1 MKALSR
7 RFAIGTIVG
16 VFSLMLGNMAQ
27 AADAPRV
34 IKLSHQFPAS
44 TGDGGDFRDQLARK
58 FAAEVEK
65 RSNGSLKV
73 EIYPGSSLMKTK
85 SQFGALRKGTLD
97 MSVLPLAYGG
107 GEVPEVTL
115 TLMPALVQS
124 YEQGLRWKTAPIGA
138 ELNRILE
145 SKGIKII
152 TWVWQAG
159 GIASRGK
166 PIVTPE
172 DAQGLKIRG
181 GDKTMDQMIQG
192 AGGGAI
198 NLPSSEIYSAMST
211 GVLDAAMTSSTSL
224 ISYRLY
230 EVSKSVTTARDKSF
244 WFMFE
249 PLLISMSTWETLT
262 PAQQKIMTDVGTS
275 LEPFAM
281 AGAKADDKRL
291 ADVYGKAG
299 VKVVDMNQA
308 AFDKWVK
315 VAKASAYKRFAEDV
329 PNGKQLLDMASAV
342 K

>member
-1 MKALSR
+1 MKAISR
-7 RFAIGTIVG
+7 RMAIGTIVG
-16 VFSLMLGNMAQ
+16 VFSLLLGTAAQ
-27 AADAPRV
+27 AESARV

-44 TGDGGDFRDQLARK
+44 TGDSGDFRDQLARK

-65 RSNGSLKV
+65 RTGGSLKI

-85 SQFGALRKGTLD
+85 SQFGALRKGILD

-138 ELNRILE
+138 ELNKILE
-145 SKGIKII
+145 SKGIKIV

-159 GIASRGK
+159 GIASRDN
-166 PIVTPE
+166 PIVNPE
-172 DAQGLKIRG
+172 DAKGLKVRG
-181 GDKTMDQMIQG
+181 GDKTMDQMIRG
-192 AGGGAI
+192 AGGAAT

-224 ISYRLY
+224 ISYRLN
-230 EVSKSVTTARDKSF
+230 EVSKAVTTARDKSF

-249 PLLISMSTWETLT
+249 PLLISMSTWNTLT
-262 PAQQKIMTDVGTS
+262 PAQQKVIMEVGTS
-275 LEPFAM
+275 LEPFAV
-281 AGAKADDKRL
+281 AGAKADDERL
-291 ADVYGKAG
+291 AEVYEKAG

-308 AFDKWVK
+308 AFDKWLK
-315 VAKASAYKRFAEDV
+315 IAKETSYKSFAADV
-329 PNGKQLLDMASAV
+329 PNGKQLLDMALSV